1 MKLSSLL
8 LSILLLLP
16 APLLAASGTAE
27 KGTTFTPDPTRFV
40 TLIPHATLDGG
51 VVHLGDIFQGTG
63 EHADRVVAY
72 APRPGGRAVFDARW
86 LQRVAR
92 AFKLNWRPTSRKDRV
107 VIERASRLVGRNEV
121 EEMLTERMI
130 AEGGDASSRVSLSNK
145 SFRLHLPTNKAVAL
159 GIDQF
164 NINPSSGRFTAMLT
178 WGNGADDRMRMSGRF
193 ERMSDVPVLSNRAM
207 RGDLISQSDIEWI
220 QLPEVRLSRT
230 TITDVDHIIGMAAKR
245 AIQPGR
251 PVTEGDVRRPL
262 LVNRGETVTMLL
274 TTPLMELS
282 AKGRALQA
290 GSKGDII
297 RISNLQTNTVI
308 DAVVTGPGQ
317 ARVDLGVNLAMR

>member
-8 LSILLLLP
+8 LSVFLLLP
-16 APLLAASGTAE
+16 APLLAAGGTAD
-27 KGTTFTPDPTRFV
+27 KGTTYTPDPTRFV
-40 TLIPHATLDGG
+40 TLIPAVTLDGG

-72 APRPGGRAVFDARW
+72 APRPGGRAVFDALW

-107 VIERASRLVGRNEV
+107 IIERASRMVGRNEV

-130 AEGGDASSRVSLSNK
+130 AEGGDASSRVSLSNQ
-145 SFRLHLPTNKAVAL
+145 SFRLHLPADETVAL

-207 RGDLISQSDIEWI
+207 RGDLISQSDIEWVT
-220 QLPEVRLSRT
+220 LPEARLTRT

-245 AIQPGR
+245 AIAPGK

-274 TTPLMELS
+274 TTPSMELS

-297 RISNLQTNTVI
+297 RITNLQTNTVI
-308 DAVVTGPGQ
+308 DAVVTGPGR